1 MGSVVSLSVVAI
13 QPPAAIYRE
22 EQRFG
27 WWVYALM
34 LLMVGMAW
42 ALFEGRGLIRPGIF
56 GQRAQQ
62 LFFAVA
68 AGMSL
73 PIVFMLGVLRM
84 TTIVTPA
91 DVRVWF
97 GFFPTYRRS
106 ISMITI
112 ARVEVVQYR
121 PIADYGGWGIRIGRD
136 GERVLNARGNRGVR
150 FHLID
155 GSRILIGSQRPEE
168 LALAVEGAL
177 RTRR

>member
-1 MGSVVSLSVVAI
+1 MSLSVAAI

-27 WWVYALM
+27 WWVYAL
-34 LLMVGMAW
+34 LVLMIAMAW
-42 ALFEGRGLIRPGIF
+42 ALFEGRGMIRPGML

-62 LFFAVA
+62 LFYAVA
-68 AGMSL
+68 AL
-73 PIVFMLGVLRM
+73 PIVFLTIGVLRM

-97 GFFPTYRRS
+97 GYLPTYRRT
-106 ISMITI
+106 ISMLNI
-112 ARVEVVQYR
+112 ARVEVVTYR
-121 PIADYGGWGIRIGRD
+121 PITDCGGWGVRVGVD

-150 FHLID
+150 LHLID
-155 GSRILIGSQRPEE
+155 GSKILIGSQRPEE

-177 RTRR
+177 RPGH

>member
-1 MGSVVSLSVVAI
+1 LSVAAI

-27 WWVYALM
+27 WWVYALLVVM
-34 LLMVGMAW
+34 IGMAW
-42 ALFEGRGLIRPGIF
+42 AIFEGRGMVRPGIF

-62 LFFAVA
+62 LFLAVS
-68 AGMSL
+68 AGMAL
-73 PIVFMLGVLRM
+73 PIVFTLGVLRM
-84 TTIVTPA
+84 TTVVTPS

-97 GFFPTYRRS
+97 GFFPTYKRS
-106 ISMITI
+106 MSMASI

-121 PIADYGGWGIRIGRD
+121 PIADCGGWGIRVGRD
-136 GERVLNARGNRGVR
+136 GEKVLNARGNRGVR

-155 GSRILIGSQRPEE
+155 GSRVLIGSQRPEE

-177 RTRR
+177 RPGR